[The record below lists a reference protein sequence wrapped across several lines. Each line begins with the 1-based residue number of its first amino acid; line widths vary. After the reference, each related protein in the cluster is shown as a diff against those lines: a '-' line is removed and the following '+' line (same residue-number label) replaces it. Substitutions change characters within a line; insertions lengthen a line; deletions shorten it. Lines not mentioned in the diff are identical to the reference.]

1 MKRITREISR
11 LMGQNLRKMRKER
24 GWSQEELADF
34 TSTDRRY
41 VSAMENG
48 RGIGKNMLDRL
59 CQVFGVE
66 EEAFTLQTMPQKTK
80 PVDTLPRVIRMILE
94 ELENMPEYDQ
104 LRLLAG
110 IVEKRYKKLEGE
122 VAGQSG

>member
-1 MKRITREISR
+1 MKRISKEISR
-11 LMGQNLRKMRKER
+11 LMGQNLRKMRKVR
-24 GWSQEELADF
+24 GWSQEELADS
-34 TSTDRRY
+34 TGTDRRY

-59 CQVFGVE
+59 CLVFGVE

-80 PVDTLPRVIRMILE
+80 PVDTLPRVVRMILE

-104 LRLLAG
+104 LRLLAA

-122 VAGQSG
+122 IGGKG